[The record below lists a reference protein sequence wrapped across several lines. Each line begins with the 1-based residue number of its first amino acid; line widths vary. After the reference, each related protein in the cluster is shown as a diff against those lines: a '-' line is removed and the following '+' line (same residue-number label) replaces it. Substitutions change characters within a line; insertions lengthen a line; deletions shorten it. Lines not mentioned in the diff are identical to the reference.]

1 MKILKQLSKF
11 FTILFISSTFVNSAI
26 SNEPVDIWNIEKK
39 ENVIEESLLE
49 NNESMNNE
57 NIQEINILDKNKN
70 IIINDPSNL
79 NDIKLA
85 GLYDPADNGL
95 SIDMWSN
102 SNGEE
107 IKYFLDKL
115 SSKKLSNFSEKIL
128 DIFLAGAIPIYS
140 GDEDLA
146 KKLFNPNAFICVGDY
161 ASTEACI
168 DAILS
173 MSSADINKMKRE
185 HMFVGGKLP
194 PMLNVRDK
202 SETSIYK
209 VLRRKVRDLVNL

>member
-11 FTILFISSTFVNSAI
+11 FTIIFISSTFIKSAI

-39 ENVIEESLLE
+39 ENVIEETLLK
-49 NNESMNNE
+49 NNESINNE

-128 DIFLAGAIPIYS
+128 DVALLTNSYLPSNNISHVIGN
-140 GDEDLA
+140 DVETDLETQLDLQMESLIA
-146 KKLFNPNAFICVGDY
+146 NQAEVWFWDDNGWLLSFASNFFI
-161 ASTEACI
+161 A
-168 DAILS
+168 
-173 MSSADINKMKRE
+173 
-185 HMFVGGKLP
+185 LP
-194 PMLNVRDK
+194 K
-202 SETSIYK
+202 
-209 VLRRKVRDLVNL
+209 